1 VRTWF
6 RHASALSADTF
17 FMSDFCSKTLRALSS
32 NPLDIPFAILYTC
45 ETLSLAPTGRTK
57 GSMSTDSSSVPT
69 RPRSSE
75 DPSTSRSAGDTSATN
90 SPSTARIRLTLQGT
104 IGVPKGHPSAPDEVL
119 CLVDA
124 VESQD
129 LPDRSSASSASS
141 LNGTHSSATTDE
153 TASSTVWP
161 LVEALQTR
169 KPVFIS
175 DLGKRSEGFLQRG
188 WPDPVRRAVV
198 IPVLVEGS
206 DMPKAVLIVGLNP
219 RRPFN
224 QVFSVFLNLISR
236 TLSTGL
242 LGIEV
247 AEEQARKSKELA
259 DLNDARQA
267 FFANI
272 SHELRTPLTLILGPL
287 EDVLGSGASEIID
300 GDRDKLQ
307 TVLRNAHRLHAMVNT
322 LLDFSRLESGRMNAK
337 FRPTRLGPRVAELAD
352 LFRSAIERGGIEYT
366 VDVGEDKWAD
376 KRPFYLADEM
386 VEKVVFNVIGY
397 ASQSFPACDELR
409 AHTPACLVQKCVQ
422 VYASRLGARQ
432 GPLHPDRR
440 HHFDH

>member
-1 VRTWF
+1 MRTWF

-272 SHELRTPLTLILGPL
+272 S
-287 EDVLGSGASEIID
+287 
-300 GDRDKLQ
+300 
-307 TVLRNAHRLHAMVNT
+307 
-322 LLDFSRLESGRMNAK
+322 
-337 FRPTRLGPRVAELAD
+337 RP
-352 LFRSAIERGGIEYT
+352 
-366 VDVGEDKWAD
+366 
-376 KRPFYLADEM
+376 
-386 VEKVVFNVIGY
+386 
-397 ASQSFPACDELR
+397 
-409 AHTPACLVQKCVQ
+409 
-422 VYASRLGARQ
+422 
-432 GPLHPDRR
+432 
-440 HHFDH
+440 